1 MPLTASSPTAFG
13 SGLRNRRG
21 PVGSQVEAA
30 DEQVP
35 ILMGTSSMGD
45 VPLLRLITGGYLLL
59 QYPTIYLTNC
69 LSEACSIREMDKNGM
84 IM

>member
-45 VPLLRLITGGYLLL
+45 VPLLRLITGGYLL
-59 QYPTIYLTNC
+59 QYTLW
-69 LSEACSIREMDKNGM
+69 
-84 IM
+84 